1 MATIVF
7 SHGFGVKADAR
18 GMFTQIADTFPQHN
32 FVFFDYNKIL
42 ENGDIEVAPLNVQ
55 AQILQ
60 EKLNQQNEEVV
71 LIAHSQGSIITGMVE
86 LKNVRKVVLL
96 APPVVMSMQRVV
108 DKLMKKP
115 NAVIDLDGVSK
126 LPRSDGTTTHISKE
140 YIASIGGVNP
150 LELYQSITNT
160 VETVIVRCTDDEVLG
175 LTNVNKVQNAKHIDV
190 KSDHDFSG
198 NARQELIAILEEELT
213 LT

>member
-7 SHGFGVKADAR
+7 SHGFGVKADAC
-18 GMFTQIADTFPQHN
+18 GMFTQIADTFPQDS

-71 LIAHSQGSIITGMVE
+71 LIAHSQGSIVTGMVE

-96 APPVVMSMQRVV
+96 APPVVMSMRRVV
-108 DKLMKKP
+108 DKLMNKP

-140 YIASIGGVNP
+140 YIASIDGVNP
-150 LELYQSITNT
+150 LELYQSIANT
-160 VETVIVRCTDDEVLG
+160 VATVIVRCTEDEVLG
-175 LTNVNKVQNAKHIDV
+175 LTNVNKVHGAKHIDV

-198 NARQELIAILEEELT
+198 SARQELLAIIRQEL
-213 LT
+213 